1 MAKNTWKEIKEKV
14 EEETD
19 RWQADHRTFLVVVND
34 GQRMAATY
42 GGNYLFLANMIV
54 RMMNKDPRVAVACKR
69 AVEAFEKTYLIGKGL
84 S

>member
-1 MAKNTWKEIKEKV
+1 MAKNTWKESKEKV

-42 GGNYLFLANMIV
+42 GGDYLFLANMIV

-69 AVEAFEKTYLIGKGL
+69 AVEAFEKTNIIGKTL

>member
-42 GGNYLFLANMIV
+42 GGDYLFLANMIV

-69 AVEAFEKTYLIGKGL
+69 AVEAFEKTYLIGKSL

>member
-1 MAKNTWKEIKEKV
+1 MSKEKWNDIKAKV

-19 RWQADHRTFLVVVND
+19 RWQADHRTFMVIVND

-42 GGNYLFLANMIV
+42 GGDYLFLANMIV

-69 AVEAFEKTYLIGKGL
+69 AVEVFEKTYLIGKSL

>member
-1 MAKNTWKEIKEKV
+1 MAKETWKEIKEKV

-42 GGNYLFLANMIV
+42 GGDYLFLANMIV

-69 AVEAFEKTYLIGKGL
+69 AVEVFEKTYLIGKTL

>member
-42 GGNYLFLANMIV
+42 GGDYLFLANMIV
-54 RMMNKDPRVAVACKR
+54 RMMNKDPRVAVASKR
-69 AVEAFEKTYLIGKGL
+69 AVEAFEKTYLIGKSL

>member
-19 RWQADHRTFLVVVND
+19 RWQADHRTFMVIVND

-42 GGNYLFLANMIV
+42 GGDYLFLANMIV
-54 RMMNKDPRVAVACKR
+54 RMMNKDPKVAVACKR
-69 AVEAFEKTYLIGKGL
+69 AVEAFEKTYLIGKTL

>member
-19 RWQADHRTFLVVVND
+19 RWQADHRTFLVIVND

-42 GGNYLFLANMIV
+42 GGDYLFLANMVV

-69 AVEAFEKTYLIGKGL
+69 AVEAFEKTYLIGKTL

>member
-42 GGNYLFLANMIV
+42 GGDYLFLANMIV
-54 RMMNKDPRVAVACKR
+54 KMMIKDPRVAVACKR